1 VKKLRYTWNRVII
14 NSNGLEVSTFY
25 DNVIS
30 KMESGKVYIVVGDIC
45 VEDMNVLDSCGQFL
59 NDYKRLDL

>member
-1 VKKLRYTWNRVII
+1 MKKLRYTWNRVII